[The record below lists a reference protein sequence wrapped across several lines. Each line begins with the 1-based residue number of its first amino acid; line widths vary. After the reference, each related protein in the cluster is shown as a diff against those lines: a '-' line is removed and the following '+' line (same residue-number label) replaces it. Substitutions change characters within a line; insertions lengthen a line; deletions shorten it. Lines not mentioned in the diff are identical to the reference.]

1 MSLATS
7 TYRSGNNPRAGVDLS
22 TPRERSHVAS
32 RSWEWLKQSLW
43 QGCLVGTICTLAGRS
58 LFLWPSHPVIA
69 LGCGLA
75 ACAIIVLNRNQISQM
90 RHDFEGLN
98 GFTKVLAIGIP
109 IIVGV
114 TAPALIGY
122 ALNISLKE
130 CFISIPLSAFS
141 AGLSFF
147 KAKDDAID
155 IFFLCRSRRYK
166 GRDFN
171 ARFYQEFSRRSLI
184 ELQQPRNK
192 DTYHNS
198 MSSREAV
205 DSSESPIIEEVI

>member
-1 MSLATS
+1 MSLTTS
-7 TYRSGNNPRAGVDLS
+7 TYRAGNNPRDEVDLS

-43 QGCLVGTICTLAGRS
+43 QGGLVGAISTLAGRS

-75 ACAIIVLNRNQISQM
+75 ACTIIILNKKQISQM
-90 RHDFEGLN
+90 HYDFKGLN
-98 GFTKVLAIGIP
+98 GFTKVLAVGVP

-122 ALNISLKE
+122 ALNISLNE
-130 CFISIPLSAFS
+130 CFIVIPLSAFS
-141 AGLSFF
+141 AGLPFF

-155 IFFLCRSRRYK
+155 KFFLCRSRRYVSK
-166 GRDFN
+166 HVDAGVSHMLSEL
-171 ARFYQEFSRRSLI
+171 ALSR
-184 ELQQPRNK
+184 LQQPRNRNTGN
-192 DTYHNS
+192 DS
-198 MSSREAV
+198 VPPRET
-205 DSSESPIIEEVI
+205 SESPIIEEVI